1 MRRHTFPCAT
11 ADQRPVPLLLMHT
24 VANVSSTLLVIC
36 GTASELILWQRSKG
50 LNVDSTLLVLRK
62 RLWAFVIVIGLFGLI
77 MQL

>member
-1 MRRHTFPCAT
+1 
-11 ADQRPVPLLLMHT
+11 MHT

-36 GTASELILWQRSKG
+36 GTASELILWQRSKA

>member
-1 MRRHTFPCAT
+1 
-11 ADQRPVPLLLMHT
+11 MHT

-36 GTASELILWQRSKG
+36 GTASELILWQRRKA

>member
-1 MRRHTFPCAT
+1 
-11 ADQRPVPLLLMHT
+11 MHT